1 MSVLHS
7 ILSVLNVKALV
18 GAFNVQPGEGPHG
31 FNERV
36 GYEDALVLGLD
47 EGGECGWRQDW
58 MLIVDLPIALERS
71 CRSIASRVCA
81 AVVCPLPR
89 KRKMETDN
97 FQTLRYMN
105 EFDLSPGVE
114 FVLYK
119 QIFEESTVE

>member
-47 EGGECGWRQDW
+47 EGGVLVWWRMW
-58 MLIVDLPIALERS
+58 
-71 CRSIASRVCA
+71 
-81 AVVCPLPR
+81 
-89 KRKMETDN
+89 
-97 FQTLRYMN
+97 LR
-105 EFDLSPGVE
+105 
-114 FVLYK
+114 
-119 QIFEESTVE
+119 

>member
-1 MSVLHS
+1 MVA
-7 ILSVLNVKALV
+7 NVAEV
-18 GAFNVQPGEGPHG
+18 
-31 FNERV
+31 
-36 GYEDALVLGLD
+36 GLD
-47 EGGECGWRQDW
+47 VDCGSHHWSE
-58 MLIVDLPIALERS
+58 A
-71 CRSIASRVCA
+71 ASRVCS

-105 EFDLSPGVE
+105 EFDLSPGIE